1 MFAFAD
7 VMLYIFFLQKIFD
20 FALTDEEMK
29 RINGMDKNKRVYQL
43 IEYELI
49 YFSIVN
55 CVLIF
60 L

>member
-20 FALTDEEMK
+20 FALTDEVMK